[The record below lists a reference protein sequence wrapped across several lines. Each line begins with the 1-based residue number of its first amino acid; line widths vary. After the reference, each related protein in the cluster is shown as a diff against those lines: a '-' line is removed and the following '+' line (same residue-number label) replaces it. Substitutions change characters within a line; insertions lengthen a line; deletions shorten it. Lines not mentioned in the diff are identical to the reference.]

1 MSRHR
6 MRSVGVTAA
15 VLFVVVAPL
24 TSWAAIGSLTRSPD
38 GGSVEGSARTLAL
51 PSEAGAVLSEEQ
63 AEVLPHG
70 EMAYELVGGRSVLV
84 RPDEQLPEVVTA
96 EVSAE
101 VARIA
106 GLPAVAEARA
116 EADELAERVSDATGK
131 NVIIV
136 YRSDDEPDGAV
147 RWRHTRA
154 EETDVLAS
162 SDIGAVTA
170 RLESWIERQ
179 PNAETFEVILPR

>member
-1 MSRHR
+1 MGRHR
-6 MRSVGVTAA
+6 MRSVGVAAA
-15 VLFVVVAPL
+15 VAFVVVAPL
-24 TSWAAIGSLTRSPD
+24 TSWAAIGSLTRASD

-70 EMAYELVGGRSVLV
+70 EMAYELVGGRTVLV
-84 RPDEQLPEVVTA
+84 RPDEQLPDVVTA

-101 VARIA
+101 AARIA
-106 GLPAVAEARA
+106 ELSAAAEARA

-136 YRSDDEPDGAV
+136 YQADERPGGAV
-147 RWRHTRA
+147 RWQHTRA
-154 EETDVLAS
+154 AETDVLAS
-162 SDIGAVTA
+162 TDIDAVTE
-170 RLESWIERQ
+170 RLHAWIDRQ
-179 PNAETFEVILPR
+179 PNAATYEVILPR